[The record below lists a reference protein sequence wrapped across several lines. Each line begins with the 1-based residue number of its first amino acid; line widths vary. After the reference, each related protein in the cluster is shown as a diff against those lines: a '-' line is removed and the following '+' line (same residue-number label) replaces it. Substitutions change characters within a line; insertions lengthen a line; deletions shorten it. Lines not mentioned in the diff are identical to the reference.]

1 MPLVPTIHLEGRLGL
16 RLRLPTHGSGT
27 LRLTAQ
33 VLRCWGPGTGIKHQ
47 ETKEAI
53 QKLLR
58 EYGASFDMEEAS
70 R

>member
-1 MPLVPTIHLEGRLGL
+1 M
-16 RLRLPTHGSGT
+16 PTHGSGT